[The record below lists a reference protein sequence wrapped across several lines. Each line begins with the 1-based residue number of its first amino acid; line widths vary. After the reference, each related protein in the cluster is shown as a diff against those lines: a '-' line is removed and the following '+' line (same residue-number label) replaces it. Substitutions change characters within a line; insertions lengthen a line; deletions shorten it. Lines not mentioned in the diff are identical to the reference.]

1 MTARVLFWNWL
12 VGMVATVAMMTV
24 AIGLFALG
32 DRTIEAQEVV
42 FGSAFFGVV
51 FGVPVGIFLGGLY
64 AFVRYVLDR
73 NRKARR

>member
-51 FGVPVGIFLGGLY
+51 FGVPVGIVTGGFY
-64 AFVRYVLDR
+64 ALVRYMFEK
-73 NRKARR
+73 NRKVRR